1 MSGMPQV
8 NLGIVLNI
16 SISDLDGGIQCALSK
31 FADNTKLGSAV
42 DTDEG
47 RDAIQRVLNHA
58 QKVDV
63 LEFNE

>member
-1 MSGMPQV
+1 M

-42 DTDEG
+42 DIDEG
-47 RDAIQRVLNHA
+47 RGAIQRVLNHA